1 MNFDMNSKVKFRIV
15 IEKKLISK
23 MRKFKVFI
31 KRDLERKP
39 GCRNEEIFDI
49 FWN

>member
-15 IEKKLISK
+15 IEKILISK

-31 KRDLERKP
+31 EMDIGRKP

-49 FWN
+49 F